1 MSRLRQTIGDIFRW
15 PLLLGA
21 LTAIGLASALF
32 GDGGW
37 DALSWTVMAV
47 PLAVLAW
54 KASSTAI
61 FKIVG
66 RQRRVAP
73 CPPCFDDRDPK
84 WWARFGLRSLS
95 YGGQVA
101 LPTLRFRHLSSH
113 TSSNRRLLYWLLSCG
128 RKFFT

>member
-54 KASSTAI
+54 KVS
-61 FKIVG
+61 
-66 RQRRVAP
+66 RQPRS
-73 CPPCFDDRDPK
+73 PK
-84 WWARFGLRSLS
+84 S
-95 YGGQVA
+95 
-101 LPTLRFRHLSSH
+101 
-113 TSSNRRLLYWLLSCG
+113 
-128 RKFFT
+128 